1 MRVLCILLYIVSLQM
16 GRDSLHTLV
25 VTTEWDRIMAGQL
38 VRAWQF
44 ICQVAGLSLQN
55 SALHAVPMFC
65 RSHSPSSRR
74 RNRSRSKEKR

>member
-44 ICQVAGLSLQN
+44 ICQVAGLSLLPELILSLFITISYIGVDQ
-55 SALHAVPMFC
+55 VQV
-65 RSHSPSSRR
+65 
-74 RNRSRSKEKR
+74 